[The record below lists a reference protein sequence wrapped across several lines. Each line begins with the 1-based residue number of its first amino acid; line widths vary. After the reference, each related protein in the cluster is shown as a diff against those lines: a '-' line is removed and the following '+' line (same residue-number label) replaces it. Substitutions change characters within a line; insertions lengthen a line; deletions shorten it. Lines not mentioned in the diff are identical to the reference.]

1 MQKILGSHWKS
12 SPKDWLLSLCLRPVA
27 DHGPYVAWQTQLISE
42 HAATT
47 LKHSVMHQ
55 LKLGLPTPRSIVM
68 CCNLLVPVPKSFKRW
83 GEWRMKTAKDECS
96 WSSPKGTLPWPEGTN
111 VMNCSCQRLL
121 GRFQPCSWPRT
132 TFQFNWPWT
141 KQPIQPSSLPQ
152 GCAWFLG
159 WAFPWS
165 LPTALSLLRFW
176 DGLQLAQPCPATLG
190 THHLLWWSPWDDF
203 LDSITSSLTQ
213 EHNVRLY
220 HLKLCRLTFWR
231 WAPGKVTI
239 IISGRNQNVIY

>member
-1 MQKILGSHWKS
+1 
-12 SPKDWLLSLCLRPVA
+12 
-27 DHGPYVAWQTQLISE
+27 
-42 HAATT
+42 
-47 LKHSVMHQ
+47 
-55 LKLGLPTPRSIVM
+55 
-68 CCNLLVPVPKSFKRW
+68 
-83 GEWRMKTAKDECS
+83 MKTAKDECS
-96 WSSPKGTLPWPEGTN
+96 WSSPKGTLPWTEGTN
-111 VMNCSCQRLL
+111 VMNCSCQHLL

-220 HLKLCRLTFWR
+220 HLKLCRLIFWR